1 LPHGAPAKA
10 EVEFSVTLVNANGKK
25 RVKLLDRQSIRR
37 TGRGQLFLL
46 LAEIE
51 SAADD
56 RVEFVKLSWRGETD
70 RYIVDFSIVRL
81 L

>member
-1 LPHGAPAKA
+1 VAAGGPSEA
-10 EVEFSVTLVNANGKK
+10 
-25 RVKLLDRQSIRR
+25 
-37 TGRGQLFLL
+37 FLL

-70 RYIVDFSIVRL
+70 LYIVDFSIVRL